1 MAQYS
6 KLWIALG
13 GLLILLLLPIASKQL
28 GVDFS
33 TQTQIVLQVVISA
46 LTGFGVYQVP
56 NRPAEP
62 TKPEGQ

>member
-46 LTGFGVYQVP
+46 LTAAGVYGVRNKSP
-56 NRPAEP
+56 
-62 TKPEGQ
+62 KD